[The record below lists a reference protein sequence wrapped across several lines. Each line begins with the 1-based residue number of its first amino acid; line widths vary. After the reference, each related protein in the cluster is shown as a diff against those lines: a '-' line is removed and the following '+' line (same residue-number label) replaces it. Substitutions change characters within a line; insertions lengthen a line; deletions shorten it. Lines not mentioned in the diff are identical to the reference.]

1 MARSIKMGGPEM
13 ARSINMGDPE
23 MAPQAPQRSARPG
36 KARARLGK
44 ARARLG
50 IACAVA
56 VGLAL
61 MLIAGVAV
69 AGPLDAPGYSKA
81 FACSACH
88 GFGGNSRAAATPV
101 LAGMPAWYFK
111 KAIEDYASGR
121 RVSPEM
127 EPFAKMVKQQGV
139 DDVAGYFAAQRRE
152 PLDVKVNRE
161 AVARG
166 RKAAVACAGCHG
178 DEGRGDEPRGVPSLQ
193 GQPVGYLRNQM
204 QLFKTDKRS
213 PGDATLASMKSVM
226 KTIDDAT
233 LADLA
238 AYYASLG
245 R

>member
-1 MARSIKMGGPEM
+1 LARRRE
-13 ARSINMGDPE
+13 
-23 MAPQAPQRSARPG
+23 
-36 KARARLGK
+36 RLGLEC
-44 ARARLG
+44 AAAIVFALTLG
-50 IACAVA
+50 
-56 VGLAL
+56 
-61 MLIAGVAV
+61 AGVAG
-69 AGPLDAPGYSKA
+69 AGPLDAPGYVKA
-81 FACSACH
+81 YACSACH
-88 GFGGNSRAAATPV
+88 GLGGNSKASATPV

-121 RVSPEM
+121 RLSPEM

-152 PLDVKVNRE
+152 PLAAKVDRE

-166 RKAAVACAGCHG
+166 RKASVACAGCHG

-193 GQPVGYLRNQM
+193 GQPVGYLQNQM
-204 QLFKTDKRS
+204 QLFKTEKRS
-213 PGDATLASMKSVM
+213 PGDATLANMKALM

-233 LADLA
+233 LASLA

>member
-1 MARSIKMGGPEM
+1 
-13 ARSINMGDPE
+13 
-23 MAPQAPQRSARPG
+23 
-36 KARARLGK
+36 LG
-44 ARARLG
+44 RCLGRLG
-50 IACAVA
+50 ILCAPAIVF
-56 VGLAL
+56 AL
-61 MLIAGVAV
+61 TLGAGVAV
-69 AGPLDAPGYSKA
+69 AGPLDAPGYVKA
-81 FACSACH
+81 YACSACH
-88 GFGGNSRAAATPV
+88 GLGGNSRASATPV

-121 RVSPEM
+121 RLSPEM

-139 DDVAGYFAAQRRE
+139 DDVAGYFAAQPRE
-152 PLDVKVNRE
+152 PLEMKVDRT

-193 GQPVGYLRNQM
+193 NQPVGYLKNQM
-204 QLFKTDKRS
+204 LLFKTDKRS
-213 PGDATLASMKSVM
+213 PGDAALASMKAIM

-238 AYYASLG
+238 AYFASQG

>member
-1 MARSIKMGGPEM
+1 MTRS
-13 ARSINMGDPE
+13 
-23 MAPQAPQRSARPG
+23 
-36 KARARLGK
+36 L
-44 ARARLG
+44 
-50 IACAVA
+50 
-56 VGLAL
+56 LATA
-61 MLIAGVAV
+61 AGVTLLLVASAAV

-88 GFGGNSRAAATPV
+88 GLGGNSRADATPV

-139 DDVAGYFAAQRRE
+139 DDVAGYFAAQARE
-152 PLDVKVNRE
+152 RSRAKLDG
-161 AVARG
+161 AAAGRG
-166 RKAAVACAGCHG
+166 RTAAAACAACHG
-178 DEGRGDEPRGVPSLQ
+178 QDGRGDEARGVPGLA
-193 GQPVGYLRNQM
+193 GQPAGYLRNQM
-204 QLFKTDKRS
+204 LLFKTEKRS
-213 PGDATLASMKSVM
+213 PGDPMVTQVKAVMKS
-226 KTIDDAT
+226 IDDAT